1 MLATP
6 KVGIWEHSKCK
17 LYSIVTEH
25 ENKKMWYGQL
35 LILKIS
41 IVKVSQK
48 KKKKISIVKKNPQH
62 YPKS

>member
-6 KVGIWEHSKCK
+6 KVWIWENSKCK
-17 LYSIVTEH
+17 LYSSVTEH

-48 KKKKISIVKKNPQH
+48 KKKKLA
-62 YPKS
+62 

>member
-48 KKKKISIVKKNPQH
+48 KKKKLA
-62 YPKS
+62 